1 MNILDTHIHKLRF
14 YIDKDAP
21 VNYME
26 SWNEFKLKCEQ
37 GNNKQIVEQIKSYC
51 KLPQNKNIPYLNRK
65 EGGMGGNNNIINK
78 QIRFRD
84 CILWSKSPRYN
95 DSDIIFDRIEN
106 TDIEKW
112 TYEEL
117 DDIIYGF
124 IKTVNYN
131 IKAECVNGCIEM
143 INENILSDYYL
154 DSDSE

>member
-1 MNILDTHIHKLRF
+1 MNILDTHIHKVRF

-21 VNYME
+21 DKYMKN
-26 SWNEFKLKCEQ
+26 WDEFKLKCEY
-37 GNNKQIVEQIKSYC
+37 GDNKQIVEQIKSYC

-65 EGGMGGNNNIINK
+65 EGGMGGNNNIVHK

-84 CILWSKSPRYN
+84 YKLWSKSPRYN
-95 DSDIIFDRIEN
+95 DSYIIFDRIEN

-124 IKTVNYN
+124 IKTANYN
-131 IKAECVNGCIEM
+131 IKAECVNGSIEM
-143 INENILSDYYL
+143 INENYL
-154 DSDSE
+154 FE